1 MSAPADVL
9 RRAVATGERPTPA
22 GPLVASRV
30 FAWRAVLKIKHVP
43 EQLADTILVPVMFTL
58 AFTYL
63 FGGAL
68 AGSTDDYLQF
78 LLPGSLVFAVVIV
91 TLYSGVA
98 LNTDVRSGAFDRFR
112 SMPIWRAALLAG
124 SLLGD
129 IGRYLVASAIVIGLG
144 LAMGYRPEGGAFG
157 VAAAVALIVVFA
169 SSLSWLWLLL
179 GLTMRTP
186 NAVQTAGF
194 VGVMPLTFA
203 SNVFVDPATTPSWLR
218 AFIDVN
224 PVTHLVSAARGLM
237 SGTLPFDEI
246 VWVLAASAVL
256 VVLLAPL
263 TVRRYSRRA

>member
-1 MSAPADVL
+1 MSTRTDTLRLSVGRGDRPA
-9 RRAVATGERPTPA
+9 PA
-22 GPLVASRV
+22 GPLLASRV

-43 EQLADTILVPVMFTL
+43 EQLADTIMVPILFTL
-58 AFTYL
+58 IFTYL

-68 AGSTDDYLQF
+68 AGSTAEYLQY
-78 LLPGSLVFAVVIV
+78 LLPGTLVFAVVLV
-91 TLYSGVA
+91 TLYSGFA
-98 LNTDVRSGAFDRFR
+98 INTDVRTGVFDRFR
-112 SMPIWRAALLAG
+112 SMPIWRPALLAG

-129 IGRYLVASAIVIGLG
+129 IGRYVVASAIVIGLG

-246 VWVLAASAVL
+246 VWVLAASA
-256 VVLLAPL
+256 
-263 TVRRYSRRA
+263 